1 MGPTRRQT
9 IPMAGAA
16 RTHSELEPLFRC
28 LLARSSAQ
36 GPPSP
41 EALLKDLLEASPGL
55 LALSYLPLG
64 GQAWRTPGC
73 GRLTNGLLG
82 EAAWASAGSRGRPPA
97 KISGSW
103 RVQPAMGEQGLVQRG
118 HLIIRS
124 HSQGILEAVGWESL
138 ADGIGAL
145 VARTNSSQQSE
156 HLLALGARSA
166 SLAHDLRNRL
176 TGVMLESCRM
186 RMDDRAVGFG
196 QLEAHL
202 MEAAELCGRVLDSE
216 GPGPGAP
223 LGTCPAA
230 SRLDLCQVAAS
241 ALERSKSTIR
251 AGSAALPPEVI
262 NDLPARGQVF
272 ANRALLE
279 DALVNLIVNAAEA
292 AGSRGKVRV
301 GLTQER
307 GLSGFW
313 VQDNGRGLPAGATEP
328 GASNG
333 GTGHGLSG
341 VIECARRHGGEL
353 IYSRKEGFTRL
364 ELVCL
369 DACHLEGSWQIHFD
383 PLGGRLVRRAAS
395 RGPLTLC
402 TQRLDYAIRW
412 MDLLTPEVAGEVHA
426 WRGSPGLGRLT
437 RLVGGW
443 GSQHVKLVLH
453 SGALNEG
460 PWAFA
465 S

>member
-1 MGPTRRQT
+1 M
-9 IPMAGAA
+9 
-16 RTHSELEPLFRC
+16 EPLFRR
-28 LLARSSAQ
+28 LLAWSSGQ
-36 GPPSP
+36 VPPAP
-41 EALLKDLLEASPGL
+41 DALLRDLLEASPEL
-55 LALSYLPLG
+55 LALAYLPQG
-64 GQAWRTPGC
+64 GRAWRTPGC
-73 GRLTNGLLG
+73 GRWANGLLG
-82 EAAWASAGSRGRPPA
+82 EVAWASAGFRGRPPA

-103 RVQPAMGEQGLVQRG
+103 RVQPAMGEGGLLQRG
-118 HLIIRS
+118 HLILRS
-124 HSQGILEAVGWESL
+124 RSEATLEAAGWEDL

-145 VARTNSSQQSE
+145 LARTGSRQQSE

-166 SLAHDLRNRL
+166 SLVHDLRNRL
-176 TGVMLESCRM
+176 TGVMLEACRT
-186 RMDDRAVGFG
+186 RLDERAVGFG
-196 QLEAHL
+196 QLEDHL

-241 ALERSKSTIR
+241 ALERSKSTTR

-292 AGSRGKVRV
+292 AGSRGRVRV

-307 GLSGFW
+307 GLCGFW
-313 VQDNGRGLPAGATEP
+313 VQDNGRGLPAGATDP

-333 GTGHGLSG
+333 GSGHGLSG
-341 VIECARRHGGEL
+341 AIECARRHGGEL
-353 IYSRKEGFTRL
+353 TYSRREGFTRL

-369 DACHLEGSWQIHFD
+369 DACQLEGSWQIHFD
-383 PLGGRLVRRAAS
+383 PLAGRLARGAAS
-395 RGPLTLC
+395 RGARALC

-426 WRGSPGLGRLT
+426 WRGTPGLGKLI

-453 SGALNEG
+453 SGAH
-460 PWAFA
+460 
-465 S
+465 